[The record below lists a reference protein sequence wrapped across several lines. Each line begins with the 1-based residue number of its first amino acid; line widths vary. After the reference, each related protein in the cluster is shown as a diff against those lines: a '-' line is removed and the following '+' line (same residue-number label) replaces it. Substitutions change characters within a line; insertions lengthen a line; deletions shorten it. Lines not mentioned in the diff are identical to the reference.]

1 MSTKGLASSLF
12 PLTRRLVLR
21 ELVLDEKKGI
31 HLRELARRTSLDLKG
46 VQREVRNLSEYGIIL
61 EENVGNQKQYR
72 LNEKSPIYSE
82 LKMLIIK
89 TVALADEL
97 NKALQP
103 LKGKIDIA
111 FIYGSFAAGTE
122 DSESDIDLMVVGD
135 VSLKE
140 IIGAVY
146 EVGQKLSRQISPT
159 VLSLNEYQ
167 KGMQERSG
175 FIFKV
180 SSEMKISLIGDL
192 DDS

>member
-1 MSTKGLASSLF
+1 MLRTCADRIAS
-12 PLTRRLVLR
+12 
-21 ELVLDEKKGI
+21 G
-31 HLRELARRTSLDLKG
+31 
-46 VQREVRNLSEYGIIL
+46 
-61 EENVGNQKQYR
+61 
-72 LNEKSPIYSE
+72 PIW
-82 LKMLIIK
+82 IF
-89 TVALADEL
+89 TGR
-97 NKALQP
+97 P